1 MFYLLVYIR
10 AIKTTYFS
18 QYFLLKKNK
27 LSFATNKKGEMR
39 LEEKSDKLMKGGG
52 IYFLIVFP
60 LEKKV
65 LMKKLKVL
73 IVRDGPQIV
82 ISVSLKHRIDI

>member
-27 LSFATNKKGEMR
+27 LSFATNQKGEMR
-39 LEEKSDKLMKGGG
+39 LEGKSDKLMKGGY
-52 IYFLIVFP
+52 IF
-60 LEKKV
+60 
-65 LMKKLKVL
+65 
-73 IVRDGPQIV
+73 
-82 ISVSLKHRIDI
+82 